1 MCLITEQKRAG
12 VLKKDMK
19 VYKVVRKYGETYC
32 SPIQSF
38 EWEWDTLYETDMGIK
53 RNLVKFGYAVV
64 YPSLFFGEKYS
75 FVDKAAAE
83 GYSGFRGRLTVIHE
97 GFHAYTTRE
106 RINLEHWKQSIY
118 AFSDILCF
126 TIPVGAKVF
135 RDATGLIVSDKIILK
150 REDNE
155 N

>member
-19 VYKVVRKYGETYC
+19 VYKVVRKNDETYC

-38 EWEWDTLYETDMGIK
+38 EWKWDLLYETNMGII
-53 RNLVKFGYAVV
+53 RNVV
-64 YPSLFFGEKYS
+64 YPSIFFGGKYS
-75 FVDKAAAE
+75 FTDKAAAE

-155 N
+155 KRI

>member
-19 VYKVVRKYGETYC
+19 VYKVVRKNDETYC

-38 EWEWDTLYETDMGIK
+38 EWKWDLLYETNMGII
-53 RNLVKFGYAVV
+53 RNVV
-64 YPSLFFGEKYS
+64 YPSIFFGGKYS
-75 FVDKAAAE
+75 FTDKAAAE
-83 GYSGFRGRLTVIHE
+83 GYSGFMRRLTIIYE
-97 GFHAYTTRE
+97 GFHAYMAPE
-106 RINLEHWKQSIY
+106 RANLNDWFEGDKLI
-118 AFSDILCF
+118 ILCF
-126 TIPVGAKVF
+126 TIPAGAKVF
-135 RDATGLIVSDKIILK
+135 RDATGLIVSDKMILK